1 MIDIEDLLSP
11 IRDDSPS
18 GPDLRLD
25 PEKEVIFGQVKDF
38 RQAQDPAVDPA
49 GKGKEPDWGGVLGA
63 CEEALRTETKDLELM
78 AYLTEGLAQRHG
90 FAGLQA
96 GIALIR
102 RSLETHWDSI
112 HPGVDEDGISGAL
125 RARWVSWLGSS
136 EFQRVVKLAPINR
149 PDPAEDRGSPD
160 RAPDLS
166 WADYEG
172 AQMLGDQT
180 LSEERRKELIDA
192 GYMSLEEFRSRV
204 GATPPAATG
213 AVLTALEVCVSEI
226 QALERFAEERFEDP
240 DDHPNLFP
248 LRSLLE
254 EVRDFLSQRVPAEGE
269 TGEGVEAAQQTD
281 GAPSA
286 SATEAAA
293 AAGPV
298 GNRQD
303 ALTRLREV
311 EDYFRRTEP
320 HSPISY
326 LIGRAVRWGNMS
338 FEDLVR
344 DLARDKGVLGHI
356 WETLGLDNEDGE
368 GEE

>member
-1 MIDIEDLLSP
+1 MIDVEALLSP

-25 PEKEVIFGQVKDF
+25 PEKEVIFGRVKDF

-63 CEEALRTETKDLELM
+63 CEEALRTQTKDLELM
-78 AYLTEGLAQRHG
+78 AYLAEGLTQRHG

-112 HPGVDEDGISGAL
+112 HPGIDEGGISGAL

-136 EFQRVVKLAPINR
+136 EFQRVVKSVPINR
-149 PDPAEDRGSPD
+149 ADPAEDRGSPD
-160 RAPDLS
+160 RTPDLR

-192 GYMSLEEFRSRV
+192 GYLGLEEFRSRL
-204 GATPPAATG
+204 GSTPPAAAR
-213 AVLTALEVCVSEI
+213 AVLAALEACVSEL

-240 DDHPNLFP
+240 DERPDLFP
-248 LRSLLE
+248 LRCLLDE
-254 EVRDFLSQRVPAEGE
+254 EMRAFMSQHVPAEA
-269 TGEGVEAAQQTD
+269 GEGGEAAQQA
-281 GAPSA
+281 GSA
-286 SATEAAA
+286 SSDSAA

-298 GNRQD
+298 DSRQE
-303 ALTRLREV
+303 ALKRLREV

-320 HSPISY
+320 HSPISH

-338 FEDLVR
+338 FEELVR
-344 DLARDKGVLGHI
+344 DLARNKDVIGHI
-356 WETLGLDNEDGE
+356 WETLGLDNKDDEA
-368 GEE
+368 EE

>member
-1 MIDIEDLLSP
+1 MIDIEGLLSP

-25 PEKEVIFGQVKDF
+25 PEKEAIFGRVKDF

-49 GKGKEPDWGGVLGA
+49 GKGKEPDWGAVVRA
-63 CEEALRTETKDLELM
+63 CDEALRTQTKDLELM
-78 AYLTEGLAQRHG
+78 AYLAEGLTRRHG

-96 GIALIR
+96 GIALIH

-112 HPGVDEDGISGAL
+112 HPGIDEDGISGAL

-136 EFQRVVKLAPINR
+136 EFQRIVKLAPINR

-160 RAPDLS
+160 RAPDLG

-180 LSEERRKELIDA
+180 LSEERRKELIGA
-192 GYMSLEEFRSRV
+192 GYMSLEEFQSRIGV
-204 GATPPAATG
+204 TPAATFR
-213 AVLTALEVCVSEI
+213 AVLAALEACVSEL
-226 QALERFAEERFEDP
+226 QALERFAEERFDDP
-240 DDHPNLFP
+240 DDQPNLFP
-248 LRSLLE
+248 LRSLLG
-254 EVRDFLSQRVPAEGE
+254 EVRDFASQRVPAEAEAGE
-269 TGEGVEAAQQTD
+269 RGEAVQHTA
-281 GAPSA
+281 GAPSG
-286 SATEAAA
+286 SAA

-298 GNRQD
+298 GTRQD
-303 ALTRLREV
+303 ALKRLREV

-320 HSPISY
+320 HSPISH

-338 FEDLVR
+338 FEELVR
-344 DLARDKGVLGHI
+344 DLARNKDVIGHI
-356 WETLGLDNEDGE
+356 WETLGLDNKGGE
-368 GEE
+368 GGE

>member
-1 MIDIEDLLSP
+1 MIDIEGLLSP

-25 PEKEVIFGQVKDF
+25 PEKEAIFGRVKDF

-63 CEEALRTETKDLELM
+63 CEEALRTQTKDLELM
-78 AYLTEGLAQRHG
+78 AYLAEGLTQRHG

-96 GIALIR
+96 GTALIR

-112 HPGVDEDGISGAL
+112 HPGIDEDGISEAL
-125 RARWVSWLGSS
+125 RARWISWLGSS

-149 PDPAEDRGSPD
+149 PDPAEDRDTPD
-160 RAPDLS
+160 RAPDLA

-180 LSEERRKELIDA
+180 LSEERRKELLDA
-192 GYMSLEEFRSRV
+192 GYMSLEEFQSRV
-204 GATPPAATG
+204 GATPPAAIR
-213 AVLTALEVCVSEI
+213 AVLAALEACVSEF
-226 QALERFAEERFEDP
+226 QALERFAEERFADP
-240 DDHPNLFP
+240 DDQPNLFP
-248 LRSLLE
+248 LRSLLGE
-254 EVRDFLSQRVPAEGE
+254 MHDFVSQRVTAEGE
-269 TGEGVEAAQQTD
+269 AGEGSEAVQQTD
-281 GAPSA
+281 SA
-286 SATEAAA
+286 SSSSAA

-298 GNRQD
+298 GTRQD
-303 ALTRLREV
+303 ALKRLREV

-326 LIGRAVRWGNMS
+326 LIGRAVSWGNMS
-338 FEDLVR
+338 FEELVR
-344 DLARDKGVLGHI
+344 DLARDKSVLGHI
-356 WETLGLDNEDGE
+356 WETLGLDNKDGE
-368 GEE
+368 GGE